1 MTAFYNSPSFS
12 AEQSEHEEIGGA
24 IYLRATRR
32 PCPVCGHPTGDCG
45 GESSEPL
52 QNIWGYNTGSSLD
65 LNQTFLIEEDYFEE
79 REVGP
84 NLFVKI
90 LVYPKGKQI
99 PLIKAKEMGFI
110 N

>member
-1 MTAFYNSPSFS
+1 VAAFYDSPAF
-12 AEQSEHEEIGGA
+12 GGNLKERDEK
-24 IYLRATRR
+24 IDVSILRATRQ
-32 PCPVCGHPTGDCG
+32 PCPVCGHPTGDCT
-45 GESSEPL
+45 GENDAPET
-52 QNIWGYNTGSSLD
+52 IWGYNTNSSFD
-65 LNQTFLIEEDYFEE
+65 LNQTFIIQEDYFEQ

-99 PLIKAKEMGFI
+99 PLLKAKELGFI